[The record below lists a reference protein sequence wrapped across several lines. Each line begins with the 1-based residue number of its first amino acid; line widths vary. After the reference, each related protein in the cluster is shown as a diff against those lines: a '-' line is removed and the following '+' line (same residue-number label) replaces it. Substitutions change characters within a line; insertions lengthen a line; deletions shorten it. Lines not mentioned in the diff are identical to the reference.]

1 MILLSVHVAFPLSR
15 GAWLTTAQNRCFSSA
30 FLLIQRFRQLDRI
43 MCPVIMYTAIHWRP
57 DYVHHAHWKRL
68 STTYRG
74 LGGFLVQRVWFGV
87 QGVGLV
93 SETGGD
99 GKPIWFDETTAV
111 MRFIYLHTWYVTN
124 PRIYPD
130 APLTLRVIYNVLG
143 VRFRVCRLIVE

>member
-57 DYVHHAHWKRL
+57 DYVHHAHWTRL
-68 STTYRG
+68 PTTYRD

-87 QGVGLV
+87 EGVCLV

-99 GKPIWFDETTAV
+99 GKPIWFDETTAGCDE
-111 MRFIYLHTWYVTN
+111 IHLPTYLVRNKPTYI
-124 PRIYPD
+124 PRRSPD
-130 APLTLRVIYNVLG
+130 ASGHSNVFG
-143 VRFRVCRLIVE
+143 VRCRVCRLI